1 MLLDSG
7 LHADA
12 PWKSMNIYQ
21 ICLFADASCKYS
33 SEGAVRGRES
43 SSGPD
48 TDRTCLAKNTASSDP
63 RSHLETL
70 APPTFQTVNRPC
82 SKLIQAWPRYHYSPP
97 CSY

>member
-1 MLLDSG
+1 MLVDSG

-21 ICLFADASCKYS
+21 ISLFADASCKYS

-70 APPTFQTVNRPC
+70 APPDFPNCKPALFQAHPGMATVLLL
-82 SKLIQAWPRYHYSPP
+82 KT
-97 CSY
+97 